1 MEQRMIKIDKERY
14 ERLVLKAKIADD
26 AIVQLHLSL
35 EDLKRGRVSKF

>member
-1 MEQRMIKIDKERY
+1 MIRINKEKY

-35 EDLKRGRVSKF
+35 EDLKRGKVSRF